1 MAYLVLIAAYLLGS
15 LPFGYILS
23 KLLLKTDIRN
33 YGSGNIGATNVL
45 RVMGWWAALPVFIL
59 DLAKGLLAVLLAK
72 TVSDLPAVYLGAGLL
87 AMIGHSYPVFLKFK
101 GGKAAATGI
110 GVLIAIS
117 GWAVLVMLVAAA
129 LVIAVSRYV
138 SVGSIVGAVMVPFA
152 FWLLGYDLL
161 HILFGALMALLVVI
175 RHHENIRRL
184 IEGRESKL
192 GQKAFTDKKG

>member
-45 RVMGWWAALPVFIL
+45 RVMGWRAALPVFIL

-72 TVSDLPAVYLGAGLL
+72 TVSDLPAVYLVAGLL

>member
-45 RVMGWWAALPVFIL
+45 RVMGWRAALPVFIL